1 MHSLFPQI
9 TVDTTAPLPG
19 VVSDSLISPH
29 ALSLPTDHCRH
40 DHPST
45 LGWCQTAWH
54 HPMHSLFPQI
64 TVDTPPLYLRWCQT
78 AWHHPMHSLF
88 PQITVD
94 TTAPLPGV
102 VSDSLT
108 SPHALS
114 VPSDHC
120 RHDRPSTWGGV
131 RQPDI
136 TPCTLCS
143 LRSL

>member
-1 MHSLFPQI
+1 MHSLIPQI
-9 TVDTTAPLPG
+9 TADTTAPVPG
-19 VVSDSLISPH
+19 VASDSLTSPH
-29 ALSLPTDHCRH
+29 TLSVPSDHCIH
-40 DHPST
+40 DRPST
-45 LGWCQTAWH
+45 WGGIKQ
-54 HPMHSLFPQI
+54 PDI
-64 TVDTPPLYLRWCQT
+64 TPR
-78 AWHHPMHSLF
+78 SLF

-120 RHDRPSTWGGV
+120 RHDRPSTWRGV

-136 TPCTLCS
+136 TPCSLCS
-143 LRSL
+143 LRSLYTRPPLYLGWCQTA